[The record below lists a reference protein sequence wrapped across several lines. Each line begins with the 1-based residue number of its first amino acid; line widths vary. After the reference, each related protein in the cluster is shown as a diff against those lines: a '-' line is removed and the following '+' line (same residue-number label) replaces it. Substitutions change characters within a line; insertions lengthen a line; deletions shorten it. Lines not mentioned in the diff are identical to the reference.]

1 MTVGERAHRRDARL
15 RIDRFGFLG
24 ESRPTDK
31 PSDGRDYSVEIGP
44 AAGPCALT
52 DVRRA

>member
-15 RIDRFGFLG
+15 RIDRFGFLANRD
-24 ESRPTDK
+24 RPTNRATAATIWWK
-31 PSDGRDYSVEIGP
+31 SDRRLTH
-44 AAGPCALT
+44 CALT